1 MNFTGLVKLKA
12 VCALEVPRKLA
23 NTGAAEA
30 ANRSRR
36 FIESFPF
43 LKWCL
48 YRLCR
53 KAAPVSGLGNDR
65 LV

>member
-12 VCALEVPRKLA
+12 VCALEVPKKLA

-36 FIESFPF
+36 FMERFPF
-43 LKWCL
+43 MK
-48 YRLCR
+48 
-53 KAAPVSGLGNDR
+53 
-65 LV
+65 